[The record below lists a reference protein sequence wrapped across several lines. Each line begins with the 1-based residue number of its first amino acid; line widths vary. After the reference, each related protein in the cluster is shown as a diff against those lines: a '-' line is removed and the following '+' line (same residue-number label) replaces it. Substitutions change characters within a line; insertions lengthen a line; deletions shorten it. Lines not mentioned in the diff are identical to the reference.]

1 MVLNKYKYAIEIGGS
16 YTKIYVR
23 DEGYALCEPTLVSAE
38 PSPQGY
44 QIIGLGLEA
53 KKMMGKTNDS
63 VEVFSPVSNGQIK
76 NYEYTKALL
85 NYFLDK
91 LEFKRN
97 RDSAVVLV
105 NCGITSK
112 DRETMLSLMYE
123 VGFKEVVLIPTV
135 FCSCIGAGKNISS
148 TKTNM
153 IVNIGGANTDIAVIN
168 MNSII
173 KGATLGLGGRAV
185 DVAIAN
191 QIAYNH
197 GLVIGLGTSETLK
210 REVGSLYPNDT
221 LNMEV
226 TGVDIESKVPRS
238 YIISSNDL
246 LTVLE
251 PFFDEIIR
259 SIDVTITS
267 LPPEIT
273 TDIINNGVLFVG
285 GMSKIAGLSNYLKNN
300 FRYPFKIVEDGEN
313 VSILGAGKLLDD
325 VDLLQKI
332 YENC

>member
-1 MVLNKYKYAIEIGGS
+1 MNKYKYAIEIGGS

-23 DEGYALCEPTLVSAE
+23 DNGFALCEPTLVSAE

-44 QIIGLGLEA
+44 QIIGLGEKA

-85 NYFLDK
+85 EYFFAKLD
-91 LEFKRN
+91 FKKN
-97 RDSAVVLV
+97 RDSCIVLI
-105 NCGITSK
+105 NCGLSSK
-112 DRETMLSLMYE
+112 DKETVLTLMYE
-123 VGFKEVVLIPTV
+123 IGFKEVILLPSV

-148 TKTNM
+148 TKANM
-153 IVNIGGANTDIAVIN
+153 LVNIGGANTDIAVIN
-168 MNSII
+168 MNSIL

-197 GLVIGLGTSETLK
+197 GLVIGLGTSEKLK
-210 REVGSLYPNDT
+210 NEVGSLYANDT

-238 YIISSNDL
+238 YIISSTDL
-246 LTVLE
+246 LSVLE

-273 TDIINNGVLFVG
+273 QDIINNGVLFVG
-285 GMSKIAGLSNYLKNN
+285 GMSKIAGLDNYLKKN

-313 VSILGAGKLLDD
+313 VTILGAGKLLDD
-325 VDLLQKI
+325 QDLLAKI
-332 YENC
+332 LENC

>member
-1 MVLNKYKYAIEIGGS
+1 MNKYKYAIEIGGS

-23 DEGYALCEPTLVSAE
+23 DNGFALCEPTLVSAE

-44 QIIGLGLEA
+44 QIIGLGEKA

-85 NYFLDK
+85 EYFFAKLD
-91 LEFKRN
+91 FKKN
-97 RDSAVVLV
+97 RDSCIVLI
-105 NCGITSK
+105 NCGLSSK
-112 DRETMLSLMYE
+112 DKETVLTLMYE
-123 VGFKEVVLIPTV
+123 IGFKEVILLPSV

-148 TKTNM
+148 TKANM
-153 IVNIGGANTDIAVIN
+153 VVNIGGANTDIAVIN
-168 MNSII
+168 MNSIL

-197 GLVIGLGTSETLK
+197 GLVIGLGTSEKLK
-210 REVGSLYPNDT
+210 NEVGSLYPNDT

-238 YIISSNDL
+238 YIISSTDL
-246 LTVLE
+246 LSVLE

-273 TDIINNGVLFVG
+273 QDIINNGVLFVG
-285 GMSKIAGLSNYLKNN
+285 GMSKIVGLDNYLKNN

-313 VSILGAGKLLDD
+313 VTILGAGKLLDD
-325 VDLLQKI
+325 QDLLAKI
-332 YENC
+332 LENC